1 MSMKKTTSRNYALV
15 LPASWE
21 NKDKIIDR
29 CKEIAKHYY
38 VILHDSD
45 ADENGELKKEHY
57 HILMAFSSPQ
67 QINTVFN
74 KFAEFTEIKQNSIE
88 LIRNGNGY
96 KRYLCHVDNP
106 EKHQYPSDLVIT
118 NDSLYKDA
126 LINKISACDEVNN
139 LMDAFDKK
147 NSVKSEREYI
157 EAFKSAFIQMNSY
170 QRLMSII
177 ALKRDYR
184 NK

>member
-1 MSMKKTTSRNYALV
+1 MGMKKSTSRNYALV
-15 LPASWE
+15 IPAEWE
-21 NKDKIIDR
+21 NKDKIIER

-45 ADENGELKKEHY
+45 VDENGELKKEHY

-106 EKHQYPSDLVIT
+106 EKHQYPSDLVTT